1 MKGIWRSRLAAA
13 APGSRSQRPWL
24 QRPWLQRPWL
34 QRPWLQRPWLQRLFI
49 GASVMV
55 IAVVAGVAIPAL
67 AGGKSVT
74 FYACVTSKTG
84 AIKVVSKSARCH
96 AGQHKISWNNVGP
109 QGPAGQTGQPG
120 PAGVVTGYSAVAHG
134 GTISTSSTAVTS
146 LTLPTGS
153 FIVNASVY
161 LDISSSEAETT
172 NVADC
177 RLTDGS
183 GAVLDTSA
191 ATVVLTGNTG
201 ATTLSL
207 TGATSKGG
215 TTQVLC
221 TSGSTDN
228 LDTASITAI
237 PVHTLS

>member
-1 MKGIWRSRLAAA
+1 MNSTWCARLVTA

-24 QRPWLQRPWL
+24 KRL
-34 QRPWLQRPWLQRLFI
+34 WLQRLLL
-49 GASVMV
+49 GACL
-55 IAVVAGVAIPAL
+55 IVVAVLAGAAIPAL

-84 AIKVVSKSARCH
+84 AIKIVSKSARCH
-96 AGQHKISWNNVGP
+96 AGQHKISWNNAGP
-109 QGPAGQTGQPG
+109 QG

-134 GTISTSSTAVTS
+134 GTISTSTRAVTS
-146 LTLPTGS
+146 LTLPSGR

-161 LDISSSEAETT
+161 LDIQSSEGETT

-201 ATTLSL
+201 AATLSL
-207 TGATSKGG
+207 TGATSTGR

-221 TSGSTDN
+221 TSGSADN

-237 PVHTLS
+237 PVHTLSQP

>member
-1 MKGIWRSRLAAA
+1 MSSAWSARLATAA
-13 APGSRSQRPWL
+13 RSSR
-24 QRPWLQRPWL
+24 L
-34 QRPWLQRPWLQRLFI
+34 QRPWLQRPWLQRLVI
-49 GASVMV
+49 GVCVTV
-55 IAVVAGVAIPAL
+55 IAVVAGAAIPAL

-84 AIKVVSKSARCH
+84 AIKIVSKSARCH

-109 QGPAGQTGQPG
+109 QGPAGKQGLQG
-120 PAGVVTGYSAVAHG
+120 PAGPPGVVTGYGAVAHG
-134 GTISTSSTAVTS
+134 GTISTSTTTVTS
-146 LTLPTGS
+146 VTLPAGS

-161 LDISSSEAETT
+161 LDIQSNEGETT

-201 ATTLSL
+201 AATLSL
-207 TGATSKGG
+207 TGATSTGG

-221 TSGSTDN
+221 TSGSADN

>member
-1 MKGIWRSRLAAA
+1 M
-13 APGSRSQRPWL
+13 
-24 QRPWLQRPWL
+24 
-34 QRPWLQRPWLQRLFI
+34 
-49 GASVMV
+49 
-55 IAVVAGVAIPAL
+55 
-67 AGGKSVT
+67 
-74 FYACVTSKTG
+74 
-84 AIKVVSKSARCH
+84 SKSAACR
-96 AGQHKISWNNVGP
+96 AGHHKISWNNVGP
-109 QGPAGQTGQPG
+109 QG

-134 GTISTSSTAVTS
+134 GTISTSTTTVTS
-146 LTLPTGS
+146 LTLPAGS
-153 FIVNASVY
+153 FIVNASIY

-201 ATTLSL
+201 AATLSL
-207 TGATSKGG
+207 TGATSTGG

-221 TSGSTDN
+221 TSGSSDN